1 MRHPNTIQKPPRT
14 FVHQVPNSPPP
25 RAGGYPAQVPPKLT
39 IGCTLPAQ
47 SVASEPAALAG
58 LAQAAEDL
66 GYDSL
71 WLPDHVVIPERIASS
86 YPYSPDG
93 RFPTPATQ
101 PYLEPLAGL
110 TYLSGVTKRV
120 RLGTHVLIL
129 PYRHPLLTAK
139 MVATLDIVSGG
150 RVDLGIGVGWMRE
163 EFLALGLE
171 ERVFTRRG
179 TATDEQLRI
188 LKTVWTEDV
197 ASFEGEFYR
206 FDRLGALPHPL
217 QKPYPP
223 IWVGGHSPAAL
234 RRTARYGDGWLPIGG
249 RPPADL
255 PPEAIKAG
263 WATIQAEAERVGRD
277 PTKLQ
282 LCFSTSVN
290 FGPADVPRRPFS
302 GSPEQIIADFD
313 SYRQVG
319 VDSFLVGFGARPLA
333 EYEQRLRQFAAEVR
347 PALAARD
354 QSQEKQLA

>member
-1 MRHPNTIQKPPRT
+1 VPRSLA
-14 FVHQVPNSPPP
+14 F
-25 RAGGYPAQVPPKLT
+25 
-39 IGCTLPAQ
+39 GCTLPAS

-66 GYDSL
+66 GYASV
-71 WLPDHVVIPERIASS
+71 WLSDHVVIPERIASS

-93 RFPTPATQ
+93 RFPTLATQ

-110 TYLSGVTKRV
+110 GYLAGATRRV

-139 MVATLDIVSGG
+139 MVATLDNLSGG

-163 EFLALGLE
+163 EFAALGLE

-179 TATDEQLRI
+179 AATDEQLRI

-197 ASFEGEFYR
+197 ASFEGEFYS
-206 FDRLGALPHPL
+206 FDRLGALPHPT
-217 QKPYPP
+217 QQPYPP

-234 RRTARYGDGWLPIGG
+234 RRTARFGDGWLPIGG

-255 PPEAIKAG
+255 PPEALAAG
-263 WATIQAEAERVGRD
+263 WATIRAEAERVGRD
-277 PTKLQ
+277 TARLQ
-282 LCFSTSVN
+282 LCFSTTVT
-290 FGPADVPRRPFS
+290 FEPADDPRRPFS
-302 GSPEQIIADFD
+302 GSPEQIAADFE

-333 EYEQRLRQFAAEVR
+333 DYEQHLRRFAEEVR
-347 PALAARD
+347 PAIGAPLVR
-354 QSQEKQLA
+354 

>member
-1 MRHPNTIQKPPRT
+1 MPQP
-14 FVHQVPNSPPP
+14 
-25 RAGGYPAQVPPKLT
+25 LE
-39 IGCTLPAQ
+39 IGCMLRTSAY
-47 SVASEPAALAG
+47 AADPEALRG

-66 GYDSL
+66 GFDSV
-71 WLPDHVVIPERIASS
+71 WLSDHVVIPEHIASS

-110 TYLSGVTKRV
+110 GYMAGATRRI

-139 MVATLDIVSGG
+139 MVATLDILSGG
-150 RVDLGIGVGWMRE
+150 RIDLGIGVGWMRE
-163 EFLALGLE
+163 EFEALGLE

-179 TATDEQLRI
+179 AATAEQFKI

-234 RRTARYGDGWLPIGG
+234 RRTARYGDGSLPSAVSPPPPCPP
-249 RPPADL
+249 RP
-255 PPEAIKAG
+255 
-263 WATIQAEAERVGRD
+263 
-277 PTKLQ
+277 
-282 LCFSTSVN
+282 
-290 FGPADVPRRPFS
+290 
-302 GSPEQIIADFD
+302 
-313 SYRQVG
+313 
-319 VDSFLVGFGARPLA
+319 
-333 EYEQRLRQFAAEVR
+333 
-347 PALAARD
+347 
-354 QSQEKQLA
+354 